1 MGIKLGNSVQTA
13 QAALISPTFPPD
25 PDYTPYMTES
35 FRVAMGLFPL
45 NPKDWI
51 EPGPQMAAELA
62 EKDRLL
68 GERYREVF
76 SVQPEAQES
85 SQEVLDLLVAHLPAR
100 FPSLYQ
106 RVGNALGNAVTG
118 QCWDLS
124 QSALHPLD
132 LAGRLVQEDLCVM
145 KKDPDSDVYRL
156 VGASLCFPTR
166 WSLAE
171 KMGKSLG
178 MIHHPTAGYKEHLDS
193 TMDRFFARMK
203 VHRPV
208 WRLNW
213 GIVDDPALFQSTGHS
228 RGGFRSDITVENAGE
243 QLWLR
248 IERQTL
254 RRLPRSQGILFTIR
268 IYVKPLAH
276 LLSYPERAA
285 AMARALRGMPD
296 SWLLYK
302 SLSGFLDAVL
312 GWLDKI
318 GEKDNRCET
327 RSGNEL

>member
-1 MGIKLGNSVQTA
+1 MQTA
-13 QAALISPTFPPD
+13 QAALILPTLPPD
-25 PDYTPYMTES
+25 PDYTPYTAES

-45 NPKDWI
+45 DLKDWI
-51 EPGPQMAAELA
+51 EPDAKMVVELA

-68 GERYREVF
+68 RERYGEVF
-76 SVQPEAQES
+76 IVQPEAQEG
-85 SQEVLDLLVAHLPAR
+85 SQEVLDLLVGYLPDR

-106 RVGNALGNAVTG
+106 RSGDELRNAVTG
-118 QCWDLS
+118 QCWNLAQPD
-124 QSALHPLD
+124 LHPLD
-132 LAGRLVQEDLCVM
+132 LAGRLVQEDLCLM

-193 TMDRFFARMK
+193 TMDRFFVRMK
-203 VHRPV
+203 VAKPV

-213 GIVDDPALFQSTGHS
+213 GIVDDPTLFQSSGHS
-228 RGGFRSDITVENAGE
+228 RGGFRSDITAENAGE
-243 QLWLR
+243 KLWLR

-254 RRLPRSQGILFTIR
+254 RRLPRSQDILFTIR
-268 IYVKPLAH
+268 VYVKPLMY

-285 AMARALRGMPD
+285 AMGRALRSMPD
-296 SWLLYK
+296 EWLLYK
-302 SLSGFLDAVL
+302 SLPAFLDAVL
-312 GWLDKI
+312 GWLDTISK
-318 GEKDNRCET
+318 GKV
-327 RSGNEL
+327 